1 MQALLSEKAPNEAST
16 ISHKVREFS
25 HYKFLRYDCNN
36 PAVLDVAFHAS
47 AGARQFIVIKTK
59 KTHPSQ
65 VWQALQAAAAFDP
78 ATGKIIVAVD
88 DDIDPRD
95 PEAVNWAMCFR
106 MQPHRDTK
114 VVTGRVSALDHSV
127 APPEETPWGVPYPFP
142 DGASALLVNATRD
155 WPYPPV
161 SLPRREFME
170 RARTI
175 WDELG
180 LPALQPNS
188 LWHGYE
194 LGYWPAELAEEA
206 ERAVQGDYLV
216 NGERALERRQR
227 HEDTR
232 RRPG

>member
-1 MQALLSEKAPNEAST
+1 
-16 ISHKVREFS
+16 
-25 HYKFLRYDCNN
+25 
-36 PAVLDVAFHAS
+36 
-47 AGARQFIVIKTK
+47 
-59 KTHPSQ
+59 
-65 VWQALQAAAAFDP
+65 
-78 ATGKIIVAVD
+78 
-88 DDIDPRD
+88 
-95 PEAVNWAMCFR
+95 
-106 MQPHRDTK
+106 
-114 VVTGRVSALDHSV
+114 
-127 APPEETPWGVPYPFP
+127 
-142 DGASALLVNATRD
+142 VNATRD

-227 HEDTR
+227 YEDTR